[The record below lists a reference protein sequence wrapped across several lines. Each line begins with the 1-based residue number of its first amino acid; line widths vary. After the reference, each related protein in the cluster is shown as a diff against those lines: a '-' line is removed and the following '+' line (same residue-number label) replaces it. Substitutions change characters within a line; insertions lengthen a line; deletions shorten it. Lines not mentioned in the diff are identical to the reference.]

1 LVKFNILIQQT
12 FCFSERN
19 SLMLSCDLIREKSGA
34 TIFGNNVFC
43 LMEVDSTNTF
53 ILNMA
58 RSGAPEGTLV
68 VADFQHSGRGKRGRQ
83 WFAPQGDNLTFSI
96 LLRPLVNIEY
106 VQKITLAAAGTL
118 ADSIEEFFKQKNW
131 TLPPIELK
139 WPNDLLIGK
148 KKLSGILTESI
159 LKDKQVSA
167 LAVGIGININTE
179 IKQFP
184 EELQHNVCSLT
195 DFVGQRIIP
204 EELLALFLR
213 KFELDYEKWER
224 NAYRDVV
231 KKWKKRCSQ
240 LGQEITVVTTDGA
253 EKVLFVDVNDDGY
266 LLYQTLDGKTERL
279 VSGEIKCF

>member
-1 LVKFNILIQQT
+1 
-12 FCFSERN
+12 
-19 SLMLSCDLIREKSGA
+19 MLSCDLIREKSGA

-53 ILNMA
+53 VLNMA
-58 RSGAPEGTLV
+58 RSGAPEGTLA
-68 VADFQHSGRGKRGRQ
+68 VADFQNSGRGKRGRQ
-83 WFAPQGDNLTFSI
+83 WFAPHGENLTFSI

-118 ADSIEEFFKQKNW
+118 ADTIEEFFRQKDW

-167 LAVGIGININTE
+167 LAVGIGINLNTE

-184 EELQHNVCSLT
+184 EELQQTVCSLT

-213 KFELDYEKWER
+213 KFEQDYEKWER

-231 KKWKKRCSQ
+231 EKWKKRCSQ
-240 LGQEITVVTTDGA
+240 FGQEVTVVTTDSE
-253 EKVLFVDVNDDGY
+253 EKALFLDVNDDGY
-266 LLYQTLDGKTERL
+266 LLYQTQDGKTERL